1 MAATPEEAAR
11 IQVGEESARSQEL
24 PREVAAC
31 KEDSVLEEENGM
43 PGEQMPK
50 FAGRYSKEGSEMNTV
65 AFRLPIQDNEQGA
78 DEDED
83 NASTQEWGKGSTW
96 NNWQEEQSWDNEKK
110 RKENWNQTWGETWQT
125 PKENQKKEHKK
136 ERKEESNWT
145 HQWQQ
150 RPNYTWSG
158 GSNGGGS
165 TAADGSTAAPAAP
178 AAAPAAPAAADGSQ
192 PTQRP
197 FPQLPLT
204 LMPRKTIP
212 TGDGKRINNEHTDGL
227 AVEFSDNGGA
237 PYHAD
242 GQESYWNRMEEWV
255 SAEIFAAIDKGE
267 QNLWTSRHPGKSQ
280 KIRDKHQYDLVKGI
294 YWNTNTN
301 TARKFRLVACQ
312 ALKQTEFMYHID
324 ELVRDPENYFAANFK
339 ELIWQFEGDKGW
351 KNYPREICQVL
362 CEAYHDHVVKSV
374 GTDPPE
380 TPIPIVNVYFDP
392 KAKKAR
398 RTTYMIHF
406 KDLLQKREGHADRNI
421 RVALEYVLW
430 QKEGLHPLDGMPACY
445 YKDNNID
452 TDVDGFPVAA

>member
-136 ERKEESNWT
+136 ERKEESEWT
-145 HQWQQ
+145 QQWQQ
-150 RPNYTWSG
+150 NRGGGQYYTWSG

-165 TAADGSTAAPAAP
+165 TAADDSNAAPAAP

-192 PTQRP
+192 PTQQP
-197 FPQLPLT
+197 FPPLPLT
-204 LMPRKTIP
+204 HMPRSTIP
-212 TGDGKRINNEHTDGL
+212 TADGVRINTEQKEGL
-227 AVEFSDNGGA
+227 AVEFSDTAGA
-237 PYHAD
+237 AWHAD
-242 GQESYWNRMEEWV
+242 GHPSYWNQMEEYLA
-255 SAEIFAAIDKGE
+255 AEMIVAIDKGDIF
-267 QNLWTSRHPGKSQ
+267 L
-280 KIRDKHQYDLVKGI
+280 
-294 YWNTNTN
+294 
-301 TARKFRLVACQ
+301 
-312 ALKQTEFMYHID
+312 
-324 ELVRDPENYFAANFK
+324 
-339 ELIWQFEGDKGW
+339 
-351 KNYPREICQVL
+351 
-362 CEAYHDHVVKSV
+362 
-374 GTDPPE
+374 
-380 TPIPIVNVYFDP
+380 
-392 KAKKAR
+392 
-398 RTTYMIHF
+398 
-406 KDLLQKREGHADRNI
+406 
-421 RVALEYVLW
+421 
-430 QKEGLHPLDGMPACY
+430 
-445 YKDNNID
+445 
-452 TDVDGFPVAA
+452 